1 MPLRFPLEDQQDYKG
16 RITFRAFAPPVPEV
30 SLVGFKSLV
39 NSTIE
44 EFSTENPNQN
54 EPQGLEVGE
63 RFNYQY
69 GVQSNKRNY
78 SGQRVSLYLPQAITF
93 RDAADYQGAE
103 LGIIGG
109 TAEAGINQG
118 DNIGSII
125 ATAAR
130 QSLSTFNDLIVG
142 RTGLDQEAAR
152 LASTRVARR
161 FAGETGG
168 NVANQTLRTTI
179 NPNKRTLFRAVN
191 IRDFSFQFKMIANSA
206 NEAQEIDNIIKFF
219 RTELYPSVTSGA
231 EIIGYNFPNLFDIE
245 MTYDNQPVATKIKP
259 VYLRE
264 ISTAY
269 NPSSMGW
276 HVDGKPS
283 EVDVTLAFVEERTLN
298 KQDIQEGF

>member
-1 MPLRFPLEDQQDYKG
+1 MALRFPLEDQQDYKG
-16 RITFRAFAPPVPEV
+16 RVTFRAFAPPVPEV
-30 SLVGFKSLV
+30 SLSGIKSVV

-44 EFSTENPNQN
+44 EFSAENPNQN
-54 EPQGLEVGE
+54 EGIDIGD
-63 RFNYQY
+63 RFNYKY

-78 SGQRVSLYLPQAITF
+78 SGQRVSLYLPQAISF
-93 RDAADYQGAE
+93 RDAAEYSNTE

-109 TAEAGINQG
+109 TAEASINQG
-118 DNIGSII
+118 DNIGQII
-125 ATAAR
+125 AGAAR

-168 NVANQTLRTTI
+168 NVAQSTLRTTI

-206 NEAQEIDNIIKFF
+206 AEAEEIDKIIKFF
-219 RTELYPSVTSGA
+219 RTELYPSVTGGGT

-245 MTYDNQPVATKIKP
+245 MSYNNQPVATKIKP

-269 NPSSMGW
+269 NPGNMGY

-283 EVDVTLAFVEERTLN
+283 EVDITLAFVEERTLN